1 MAERKLSKSEL
12 KLKQGNPKKFDE
24 LQKMRAKRGRG
35 SLTSKTI
42 RDAGQGKGKTA
53 ITAMEKRANQAG
65 KKAERQALRKG
76 ASPAKAKKAG
86 KKAAGAVV
94 SSSNIKTAVNLVG
107 FTPLG
112 KFAKAVK
119 GVRSL
124 IKGGSKSKT
133 PPTKGGSKSKTSK
146 SPTTTTKQRAKK
158 AMEGAPSQSKTP
170 FRSRPGNKNKS
181 QKALESKTPP
191 TKGGSKSK
199 TPPKSSGLRGKP
211 IPYKDGLTKTQKA
224 ALVASGVAI
233 PTYLAT
239 RGKDGKNIKEGFNP
253 KKPTK
258 KVDTPTGKMSASAAR
273 KLDSQTSDEVGAKRM
288 KPVKKPDL
296 SFRPDKDAPSG
307 TVSKKSTTT
316 YTPRK
321 KYERGID
328 TYDTP
333 FGKIKADSS
342 DDAFDFSVQE
352 KDGGYLKK
360 DIMAKKMKKGGKV
373 TYRKAGGKIGRG
385 CGVAMRGA
393 GKVMKA

>member
-124 IKGGSKSKT
+124 I
-133 PPTKGGSKSKTSK
+133 
-146 SPTTTTKQRAKK
+146 
-158 AMEGAPSQSKTP
+158 
-170 FRSRPGNKNKS
+170 
-181 QKALESKTPP
+181 
-191 TKGGSKSK
+191 KGGSKSK

>member
-12 KLKQGNPKKFDE
+12 KLKQDNPKKFDE

-53 ITAMEKRANQAG
+53 ITAMEKRADQAG
-65 KKAERQALRKG
+65 KKAEKKALQGG
-76 ASPAKAKKAG
+76 ASPAKAKQAG
-86 KKAAGAVV
+86 KNAARAIV
-94 SSSNIKTAVNLVG
+94 SGSNIKTAKNLGMLAVG

-112 KFAKAVK
+112 KAAKAVK

-124 IKGGSKSKT
+124 I
-133 PPTKGGSKSKTSK
+133 
-146 SPTTTTKQRAKK
+146 
-158 AMEGAPSQSKTP
+158 
-170 FRSRPGNKNKS
+170 
-181 QKALESKTPP
+181 
-191 TKGGSKSK
+191 KGGSKSK

-296 SFRPDKDAPSG
+296 SFRPDKDAPIG

-342 DDAFDFSVQE
+342 NDAFDFSVQE